1 MPFAALLDHALALLQ
16 RRGHWTS
23 RARTRQDTMPTRHAC
38 LLLCA
43 LLALL
48 LDQSSQSLQ
57 AQPLVLL
64 HATVIDA
71 TGAPARSDMTVVM
84 TGSQIS
90 ALGETGNVRVP
101 SEAQV
106 VDATGKF
113 VVPGL
118 WDMHVHWYLKDYLP
132 LFIANG
138 VTGVRLMWGSPRHH
152 AWRQAIAQGT
162 LLGPRLIIASPIVD
176 GPQPIWPGS
185 TTVANAAEARE
196 AVRTAKQAGADFI
209 KIYDRL
215 PRDAFFAI
223 ADETTKQGLRFAGH
237 VPQSV
242 SVVEAAEA
250 GQHSIEHLT
259 GILLA
264 SSTREDE
271 LRQAYEDAWAHLPEG
286 ERLPSRARTRPLTRL
301 MLETF
306 SAEKASVVFAHFT
319 RSHTWQT
326 PTLTVLRSGA
336 LLDDP
341 TVRHDPWRQYLPAA
355 VIAQWDAT
363 TAARLKA
370 RTPED
375 VALAR
380 LVYQKQVDLV
390 GMMRRA
396 GVELLAGTDVLN
408 PSCFPGFSL
417 HEELAL
423 LVEAGLT
430 PLEALQA
437 ATLNPAH
444 FLGQAQEFG
453 TVEEGKRADLVLLD
467 ANPLEAISNT
477 YKIYAVV
484 VNGRLLDKAAL
495 DALLAQA
502 EATAKQPGGVQ
513 PPLPEDV
520 QVVAPAADVPRD
532 IAAFSGTWAGRWA
545 NTLDHVLVVE
555 KIEGRNVTFIY
566 SWGVA
571 PAWNITTPGFVRV
584 TGTVDEGGI
593 LRGTLSNGAA
603 VAYRLSQDQQTLAGE
618 YVLHGRTTLGSFTRQ

>member
-1 MPFAALLDHALALLQ
+1 MSLLWPYASAFPAFLRWRFAVQKGDAGSTHSARYPASLTAGGGSAMLCEARLDQAIALLQ
-16 RRGHWTS
+16 RRGRVTS
-23 RARTRQDTMPTRHAC
+23 RARKRQCTMPTLHAC

-43 LLALL
+43 LLTLL
-48 LDQSSQSLQ
+48 LAQSSQPLQ

-90 ALGETGNVRVP
+90 APGETGHVRVP
-101 SEAQV
+101 PEAQV

-113 VVPGL
+113 VIPGL
-118 WDMHVHWYLKDYLP
+118 WDMHVHWNLKEYLP

-152 AWRQAIAQGT
+152 AWRQAIEQGT

-242 SVVEAAEA
+242 SVVEATEA

-264 SSTREDE
+264 SSTREEE
-271 LRQAYEDAWAHLPEG
+271 LLQGYEDAWAHLPEG
-286 ERLPSRARTRPLTRL
+286 ERFPSRARTRPLTRI

-306 SAEKASVVFAHFT
+306 SPEKASAVFARFT
-319 RSHTWQT
+319 RNHTWQS

-336 LLDDP
+336 FLDDP
-341 TVRHDPWRQYLPAA
+341 NFRHDPRLKYLPAE
-355 VIAQWDAT
+355 VKAQWDPAT
-363 TAARLKA
+363 DFRFKAA
-370 RTPED
+370 TPED
-375 VALAR
+375 FALAK
-380 LVYQKQVDLV
+380 LVYQKQVELV

-396 GVELLAGTDVLN
+396 GVEFLAGTDVLN
-408 PSCFPGFSL
+408 PYCFPGFSL
-417 HEELAL
+417 HEELGL

-430 PLEALQA
+430 PMEALQS
-437 ATLNPAH
+437 ATLNPAR
-444 FLGQAQEFG
+444 FLGKEQELG
-453 TVEEGKRADLVLLD
+453 TVEEGKIADLVLLD
-467 ANPLEAISNT
+467 ANPLQDISNT
-477 YKIYAVV
+477 QRIHAVV
-484 VNGRLLDKAAL
+484 VNGRLLDRVAL

-502 EATAKQPGGVQ
+502 EATANQTGGAQ
-513 PPLPEDV
+513 APLPNDV
-520 QVVAPAADVPRD
+520 
-532 IAAFSGTWAGRWA
+532 
-545 NTLDHVLVVE
+545 
-555 KIEGRNVTFIY
+555 NV
-566 SWGVA
+566 
-571 PAWNITTPGFVRV
+571 
-584 TGTVDEGGI
+584 
-593 LRGTLSNGAA
+593 
-603 VAYRLSQDQQTLAGE
+603 
-618 YVLHGRTTLGSFTRQ
+618 

>member
-1 MPFAALLDHALALLQ
+1 MPCEALLDQAMSLLQ
-16 RRGHWTS
+16 RRGRVTY
-23 RARTRQDTMPTRHAC
+23 RARKRPCTMPTIRAF
-38 LLLCA
+38 LLLFA

-48 LDQSSQSLQ
+48 LAQPSQPLQ
-57 AQPLVLL
+57 AKPLVFL

-71 TGAPARSDMTVVM
+71 TGAPARSDMTVVI
-84 TGSQIS
+84 TGSQIN
-90 ALGETGNVRVP
+90 AIGETGNVRVP
-101 SEAQV
+101 PEAQV
-106 VDATGKF
+106 IDATGKF
-113 VVPGL
+113 VIPGL
-118 WDMHVHWYLKDYLP
+118 WDMHVHWYLKEYLP

-138 VTGVRLMWGSPRHH
+138 VTGVRLMWGVPMHH
-152 AWRQAIAQGT
+152 AWRQEIEQGT
-162 LLGPRLIIASPIVD
+162 LLGPRLVIASPIVD
-176 GPQPIWPGS
+176 GPHPIWRDSLAVG
-185 TTVANAAEARE
+185 NAAEARE

-209 KIYDRL
+209 KIYSRL

-223 ADETTKQGLRFAGH
+223 VDETTKQGLRFAGH
-237 VPQSV
+237 VPQPV

-250 GQHSIEHLT
+250 GQHSIEHLS

-264 SSTREDE
+264 SSTREDA

-286 ERLPSRARTRPLTRL
+286 ERLPSRARTRPLTRM

-306 SAEKASVVFAHFT
+306 SPEKASALFAHFT
-319 RSHTWQT
+319 RHHTWQT

-341 TVRHDPWRQYLPAA
+341 TFRHDPRLKYLPAEVTA
-355 VIAQWDAT
+355 RWDP
-363 TAARLKA
+363 AADFRFKA

-375 VALAR
+375 FALAR
-380 LVYQKQVDLV
+380 LVYQKQVELV

-408 PSCFPGFSL
+408 PYCFPGFSL
-417 HEELAL
+417 HEELGL

-437 ATLNPAH
+437 ATLNPAR
-444 FLGQAQEFG
+444 FLGKAQEFG
-453 TVEEGKRADLVLLD
+453 TLEEGKRADLVLLD

-477 YKIYAVV
+477 QKIYAVV
-484 VNGRLLDKAAL
+484 VNGRLLDRAAL

-513 PPLPEDV
+513 PPLPDDV
-520 QVVAPAADVPRD
+520 NIVAPEADVPRGV
-532 IAAFSGTWAGRWA
+532 AAFSGTWAGQWGH
-545 NTLDHVLVVE
+545 TLDHVLVVE
-555 KIEGRNVTFIY
+555 KIAGRNVTFIY

-571 PAWNITTPGFVRV
+571 PAWNITRPGFARV

-603 VAYRLSQDQQTLAGE
+603 VAYRLSQDQQILAGE
-618 YVLHGRTTLGSFTRQ
+618 YVLRGRTTLGSFTRQ